1 MNMIR
6 NATLAMNSNSNGEH
20 NSLSNS
26 MNGRLSGRHHSGH
39 DAHDAESSNTSSL
52 DLTATTNGSMHA
64 ADECKPNVVDL
75 TSADI
80 LDHYRFIMLVRDQFM
95 QTNPFLNS
103 EEDKHR
109 ELLASNANFKAVFDK
124 IKYHYKEL
132 MGSLDSLSSEAKAI
146 MEIYKEN

>member
-1 MNMIR
+1 
-6 NATLAMNSNSNGEH
+6 
-20 NSLSNS
+20 
-26 MNGRLSGRHHSGH
+26 MNGGRAGSRHHSGH
-39 DAHDAESSNTSSL
+39 NETIETESNSSSL
-52 DLTATTNGSMHA
+52 DLGAHATNGSLNHELSA
-64 ADECKPNVVDL
+64 AAAALDKQVVDL

-80 LDHYRFIMLVRDQFM
+80 LDHYRFILLVRSQFV
-95 QTNPFLNS
+95 QTNPFINS

-124 IKYHYKEL
+124 MKYHYKEL